1 MGRTKK
7 SFELFSRQGVKFLIV
22 EFVIIFLGVYLAFLF
37 QNYTANQH
45 IKSEQTKVL
54 IGLKAD
60 LEYFRLFFPG
70 YSSNAE
76 RLVQNWNEV
85 YSSNSIDDFSS
96 WRFIQPQ
103 YDYTALEYAL
113 NADADVIDYDLHTH
127 VAEVYQELQKL
138 RHTELLIT
146 EIAMSY
152 QAVPNNLFNSEEL
165 EIIKAQNRNKFRLFI
180 DRSVDRHRIIS
191 RIAEISE
198 KVIPAI
204 NKRFEIE
211 ELKAIELEL
220 IAKQIK
226 LSGTTQLDDYLPLL
240 LRYFPNLSEEEIRTA
255 LGNPDE

>member
-1 MGRTKK
+1 MKQ
-7 SFELFSRQGVKFLIV
+7 SFELFSRQGAKFLIV

-37 QNYTANQH
+37 QNYTAKQH

-76 RLVQNWNEV
+76 RLVQNWNDV
-85 YSSNSIDDFSS
+85 YSSNAIDDFSS

-113 NADADVIDYDLHTH
+113 NADADVIDYDLHTRI
-127 VAEVYQELQKL
+127 AEVYQELQKL

-152 QAVPNNLFNSEEL
+152 QAIPNNISASEEL
-165 EIIKAQNRNKFRLFI
+165 EIIKAQNRNKFRMFI
-180 DRSVDRHRIIS
+180 DRSVDRHRILS
-191 RIAEISE
+191 RIADISE
-198 KVIPAI
+198 TVIPKI
-204 NKRFEIE
+204 NERFEPE
-211 ELKAIELEL
+211 TLKEIELEL
-220 IAKQIK
+220 ISNQIQ
-226 LSGTTQLDDYLPLL
+226 LSGSSQVDEYVPLL
-240 LRYFPNLSEEEIRTA
+240 LQYFPNLNELEIRTA
-255 LGNPDE
+255 LSNPD